1 MSLWEKLFAISENID
16 SNLYPKVEKVINYV
30 GSYIQLN
37 MKELAKTMI
46 FIGIL
51 IPVLVSI
58 FIDKKYFDALIISF
72 LYTWLSWPWLS
83 EVRKYRESKTD
94 EITIEKYSS
103 RLSSAFCIPTSFIMT
118 PLFFIFPI
126 IRDHHQIIEM
136 AKGTTINVIFYFLI
150 YVAMV
155 IISMNPPKK
164 TKKFE
169 FNFSSNLVPEGV

>member
-83 EVRKYRESKTD
+83 EVRNYKELDSITLEEYRC
-94 EITIEKYSS
+94 
-103 RLSSAFCIPTSFIMT
+103 RLSSAFCIPTSFIVT

-126 IRDHHQIIEM
+126 IHDHHQIIEM

-169 FNFSSNLVPEGV
+169 FNFSFNLIPEGV